1 RARRRLT
8 HKVLERDR
16 LLGVESRR
24 LARIETG
31 AGRAVDPLRSRHLRR
46 THVQVGRLET
56 GFFVCGHGFRLRNGL
71 SWRHDLGLYDKNPVS
86 HAMPEQ

>member
-1 RARRRLT
+1 M
-8 HKVLERDR
+8 
-16 LLGVESRR
+16 
-24 LARIETG
+24 
-31 AGRAVDPLRSRHLRR
+31 
-46 THVQVGRLET
+46 HVQVGRLET